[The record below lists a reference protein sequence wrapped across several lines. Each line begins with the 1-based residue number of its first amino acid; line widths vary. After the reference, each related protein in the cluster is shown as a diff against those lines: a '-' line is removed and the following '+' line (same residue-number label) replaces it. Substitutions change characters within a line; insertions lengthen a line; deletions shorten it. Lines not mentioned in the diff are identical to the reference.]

1 VGVGIYGNATNSGT
15 FPNTLNPGNDE
26 IGDNATNGWQFVQ
39 NSTTAF
45 TVKSTG
51 IGASVPVS
59 ITAAG
64 TGLGVTNSA
73 SIGGALLVT
82 GALTPSQTNG
92 IVGTTTNNNANAG
105 SVGEYIT
112 NSTSGTSMT
121 SLSAGDWDVGC
132 VASFVPAGGTTVT
145 SAALGVS
152 TTSATQGALG
162 AYVISNPTTP
172 AGVGPTLASPVTRVL
187 LSTASNVYCVAN
199 SGFGGSTQ
207 TINGFIRARRIR

>member
-1 VGVGIYGNATNSGT
+1 MTTATPMNAT
-15 FPNTLNPGNDE
+15 
-26 IGDNATNGWQFVQ
+26 
-39 NSTTAF
+39 
-45 TVKSTG
+45 
-51 IGASVPVS
+51 S
-59 ITAAG
+59 I
-64 TGLGVTNSA
+64 
-73 SIGGALLVT
+73 
-82 GALTPSQTNG
+82 
-92 IVGTTTNNNANAG
+92 
-105 SVGEYIT
+105 
-112 NSTSGTSMT
+112 T